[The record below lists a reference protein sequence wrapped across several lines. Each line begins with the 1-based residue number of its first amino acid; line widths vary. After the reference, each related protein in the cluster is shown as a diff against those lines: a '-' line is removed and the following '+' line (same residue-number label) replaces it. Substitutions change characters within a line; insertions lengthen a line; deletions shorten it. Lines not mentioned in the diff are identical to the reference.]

1 MTAQQ
6 DIIDQLGNL
15 DPTQL
20 AAVGSIIASMDATGF
35 GSSEVYPQRIANDPL
50 FAEQYGAEPG
60 DDYIYTGAG
69 YVDADGKILVERDLN
84 GNPVLDTNNEPVV
97 VQLNASTAGS
107 QQYFDL
113 ASRNPEGLDLTLAL
127 LESSG
132 FNVGTVQQQVSAFQR
147 VQQYAIDM
155 GVTWEVAM
163 DRIRLY
169 GPKEDAKAQK
179 IPIVRVSN
187 PEDLKVVANRTAL
200 STLGREL
207 TEDEATRFVASY
219 QQMQRT
225 PETQMV
231 DGMQQVTQT
240 AAADVAAESFAREQA
255 PTEAAAYDG
264 MQRVGWLIDSVR
276 SIV

>member
-1 MTAQQ
+1 MTTLQ
-6 DIIDQLGNL
+6 DIIDQLGDL
-15 DPTQL
+15 DPADL
-20 AAVGSIIASMDATGF
+20 AAVGLIIASMDATGF

-50 FAEQYGAEPG
+50 FAEQYGAQPG
-60 DDYIYTGAG
+60 DEYIYTGPG
-69 YVDADGKILVERDLN
+69 YVDFDGKILVERDLD
-84 GNPVLDTNNEPVV
+84 GNPVFDTNDDPVV

-132 FNVGTVQQQVSAFQR
+132 FNVETVQQQVSAFQR

-163 DRIRLY
+163 DRVRLY
-169 GPKEDAKAQK
+169 GPKEDAEAQQ

-207 TEDEATRFVASY
+207 TEDEAARFVASY